1 MLLQAASGSPRR
13 TILNLDPHLA
23 SPQALLLTH
32 QYSHLSD
39 QQESRCRYRR
49 RKSQHTAHSYLCSH
63 FADYSSRQTSTS
75 SLCSRQRTR
84 GCSSVAR
91 RVRVCRCFR
100 PSGIG
105 ARRVELHF
113 HVQAGPAW
121 RCAEVSTCKRGRR
134 GGAPKSADIHFE
146 YVEPKANVAVL
157 PSRSDFDFLRR
168 PRPSGLAARR
178 VPFVFHS

>member
-121 RCAEVSTCKRGRR
+121 RCAEVGGYPFRVRR
-134 GGAPKSADIHFE
+134 AEGQCG
-146 YVEPKANVAVL
+146 
-157 PSRSDFDFLRR
+157 
-168 PRPSGLAARR
+168 RPSVAQR
-178 VPFVFHS
+178 F